1 MSPFVLI
8 TERVDRALICRLS
21 FFNLSFFNLSFFNAV
36 LRLQPQGLHIVYR
49 IYLSSLFDISL
60 SFALIY
66 CEKKASRSLRGRK
79 GDNA

>member
-8 TERVDRALICRLS
+8 TERVDRALICR
-21 FFNLSFFNLSFFNAV
+21 LSFFNLSFFNAV

>member
-21 FFNLSFFNLSFFNAV
+21 FLTPSCGCSRRAFNV
-36 LRLQPQGLHIVYR
+36 VYR